1 MDKSVVAIGYATY
14 GIIESN
20 PTGVAYSEV
29 KWLASESEGCRS
41 FKATPEGELKEIYAD
56 GKVVRALMGNNGY
69 SIALTTIAALDDIET
84 DWYGKTK
91 TTDGGIL
98 ETNKQT
104 KAREFALL
112 EVREDEY
119 GKYHTTVYYR
129 CYPSQRLAKES
140 KTSEGSFDPIF
151 PEHSLLSRPRS
162 DGNVC
167 YTKTFNTLTEAKV
180 TTIFEATAGE

>member
-1 MDKSVVAIGYATY
+1 MDKSVVAIGYAPLTETEIAQEGYTY
-14 GIIESN
+14 N
-20 PTGVAYSEV
+20 DV
-29 KWLASESEGCRS
+29 KWLVSEKEGCRS

-69 SIALTTIAALDDIET
+69 SIAITTIAALDDIET

-104 KAREFALL
+104 NTNKFALL

-119 GKYHTTVYYR
+119 GKYQTTVYYY

-140 KTSEGSFDPIF
+140 KTFEGSFDPVF

-167 YTKTFNTLTEAKV
+167 FTKTFDTLTTAKV
-180 TTIFEATAGE
+180 TKVFEASLEA